1 MMDTVYPN
9 LMKNNKPHIQGSFHS
24 NMLFDW
30 SKRRNTSK
38 YMCISWFQIHEAAI
52 YRTKES
58 DKSKSTAIVD
68 LNILLIPDRTYR
80 LKISKNIDD
89 LNNTIKQL
97 EQIDIYRTT
106 HPTISR
112 EYGIYFKKG
121 QLLDHKISF
130 KF

>member
-1 MMDTVYPN
+1 
-9 LMKNNKPHIQGSFHS
+9 
-24 NMLFDW
+24 
-30 SKRRNTSK
+30 
-38 YMCISWFQIHEAAI
+38 MCISWFQIHEAAI

-112 EYGIYFKKG
+112 EYGIYF
-121 QLLDHKISF
+121 
-130 KF
+130 